1 MTVVFSS
8 ETTEARKKC
17 VIISQVLRKEL
28 LTPKPVS
35 WGNIFQELWKN
46 EDSFRCRKTK
56 KICYQQIK
64 GMTKG
69 SYLNQKEMITDRI
82 LNILEG
88 RKNKGKGKNMHEY
101 IFLLLLHFLNYIS
114 LLKKRL

>member
-35 WGNIFQELWKN
+35 WGNIFQEHGKMKTVSGAGKL
-46 EDSFRCRKTK
+46 RKFV
-56 KICYQQIK
+56 I
-64 GMTKG
+64 
-69 SYLNQKEMITDRI
+69 SRLKE
-82 LNILEG
+82 
-88 RKNKGKGKNMHEY
+88 
-101 IFLLLLHFLNYIS
+101 
-114 LLKKRL
+114 